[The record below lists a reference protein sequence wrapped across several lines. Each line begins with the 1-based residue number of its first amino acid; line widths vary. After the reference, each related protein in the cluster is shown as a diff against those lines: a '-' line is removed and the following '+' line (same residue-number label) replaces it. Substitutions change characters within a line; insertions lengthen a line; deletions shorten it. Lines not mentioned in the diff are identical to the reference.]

1 MDLEHASLKLRHIH
15 FVQELRPS
23 TQGSVSLAV
32 SQDTWEEET
41 AALAKAVGP
50 YIRMSRLGEPYA
62 HAFSG
67 KQGERSTYNS

>member
-1 MDLEHASLKLRHIH
+1 MDLEHASPKLRHIH
-15 FVQELRPS
+15 FVWELRPS

-50 YIRMSRLGEPYA
+50 YIRMSRLGEPYVR
-62 HAFSG
+62 AFSG
-67 KQGERSTYNS
+67 KQGEWSTYNS